1 MQTRNETCLTIASAT
16 SVTQMDK
23 LLGMNLFVLPAS
35 IPSPPQGVWYLGP
48 VALRAY
54 GLLIATA
61 MIIAVVLTKKRYES
75 RGGDGEL
82 VYDVALWAIP
92 FGIIGAR
99 LYHVITSPYQY
110 FGPDGQWL
118 EIFRI
123 WEGGIA
129 IMGGVIGGAI
139 GAYIGL
145 KRAGQRMGPFA
156 DSVAPTLLVAQAI
169 GRFGNWFNQELFG
182 KPTTLPWGLEID
194 DAHLPRGYESG
205 TLFHPTFLYE
215 AIWNLTMAFVI
226 VKLDKKF
233 KFKGGQVL
241 FLYVALYATG
251 RFWIENLRIDP
262 AKIFFGMRL
271 NAWSALLLI
280 VVGVVGFLIAGKR
293 GASTRVEPH
302 EIAEEN
308 VE

>member
-1 MQTRNETCLTIASAT
+1 MFWL
-16 SVTQMDK
+16 VDK
-23 LLGMNLFVLPAS
+23 LLTMNLLTGLPAA

-48 VALRAY
+48 IPLRAY
-54 GLLIATA
+54 GLLIAFA
-61 MIIAVVLTKKRYES
+61 MVVAVLLTRRRYER

-82 VYDVALWAIP
+82 VFDVALWAIP
-92 FGIIGAR
+92 FGIVGAR
-99 LYHVITSPYQY
+99 LYHVITSPHDY
-110 FGPDGQWL
+110 FGPNGQWL

-129 IMGGVIGGAI
+129 IMGGVLGGVIGG
-139 GAYIGL
+139 YIGL
-145 KRAGQRMGPFA
+145 RRAGQRVGPFA

-182 KPTTLPWGLEID
+182 KPTTLPWGLKID
-194 DAHLPRGYESG
+194 ENHLPRGYEPG

-215 AIWNLTMAFVI
+215 VIWNLTMAGVL
-226 VKLDKKF
+226 VLLDKKF
-233 KFKGGQVL
+233 KFKGGQVI
-241 FLYVALYATG
+241 FLYVAFYATG

-262 AKIFFGMRL
+262 ANVFLGMRL
-271 NAWSALLLI
+271 NAWSAVVLI
-280 VVGVVGFLIAGKR
+280 IIGVVGFLIAGKR

-302 EIAEEN
+302 EMAEEN

>member
-1 MQTRNETCLTIASAT
+1 
-16 SVTQMDK
+16 
-23 LLGMNLFVLPAS
+23 MNLLTGLPAA

-48 VALRAY
+48 IPLRAY
-54 GLLIATA
+54 GLLIAFA
-61 MIIAVVLTKKRYES
+61 MVVAVLLTRRRYER

-82 VYDVALWAIP
+82 VFDVALWAIP
-92 FGIIGAR
+92 FGIVGAR
-99 LYHVITSPYQY
+99 LYHVITSPHDY
-110 FGPDGQWL
+110 FGPNGQWL

-129 IMGGVIGGAI
+129 IMGGVLGGVIGG
-139 GAYIGL
+139 YIGL
-145 KRAGQRMGPFA
+145 RRAGQRVGPFA

-182 KPTTLPWGLEID
+182 KPTTLPWGLKID
-194 DAHLPRGYESG
+194 ENHLPRGYEPG

-215 AIWNLTMAFVI
+215 VIWNLTMAGVL
-226 VKLDKKF
+226 VLLDKKF
-233 KFKGGQVL
+233 KFKGGQVI
-241 FLYVALYATG
+241 FLYVAFYATG

-262 AKIFFGMRL
+262 ANVFLGMRL
-271 NAWSALLLI
+271 NAWSAVVLI
-280 VVGVVGFLIAGKR
+280 IIGVVGFLIAGKR

-302 EIAEEN
+302 EMAEEN